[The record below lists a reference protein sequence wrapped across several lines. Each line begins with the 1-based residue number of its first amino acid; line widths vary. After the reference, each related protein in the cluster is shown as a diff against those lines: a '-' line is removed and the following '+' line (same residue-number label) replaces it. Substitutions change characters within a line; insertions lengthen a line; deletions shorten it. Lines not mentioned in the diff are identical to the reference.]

1 MSNKKEEISLD
12 INTELSDDEYEDF
25 DETLSDNDNIEDV
38 EGDVDEEEENEL
50 GDDEENDETIQESEI
65 EDIDDSKNKSNFEES
80 NSKSEIDKDVLS
92 DVFLDDDLEDLDD
105 FEDDDINIINPD
117 DEINENLQVNDE
129 DRISRN
135 ILTKYEMVRLIGTR
149 AKQISDGSKVFV
161 KYDGVKSAI
170 ELAELELKYKMLPL
184 KIKRP
189 LPNGKYEIWKV
200 SELDIIDNI

>member
-1 MSNKKEEISLD
+1 MSNKKEEINLD
-12 INTELSDDEYEDF
+12 INTELSDDEFEDF
-25 DETLSDNDNIEDV
+25 DETLSDDDNAETMNDDNQD
-38 EGDVDEEEENEL
+38 ENE
-50 GDDEENDETIQESEI
+50 DETMQESEI
-65 EDIDDSKNKSNFEES
+65 DEVEDIDLDDSKNKSNFEDS
-80 NSKSEIDKDVLS
+80 ISKSDFDKDIS
-92 DVFLDDDLEDLDD
+92 DTFLDDDDEDLDN
-105 FEDDDINIINPD
+105 DDDINIINPD
-117 DEINENLQVNDE
+117 DEMNENLLVNDE

-170 ELAELELKYKMLPL
+170 ELAELELKYKMMPL

-200 SELDIIDNI
+200 SELDILDNF

>member
-25 DETLSDNDNIEDV
+25 DETLSDEDNIENND
-38 EGDVDEEEENEL
+38 DDDDNDN
-50 GDDEENDETIQESEI
+50 DDENNEEDVNDETMQESEMD
-65 EDIDDSKNKSNFEES
+65 EIDESKNKSNFEDS
-80 NSKSEIDKDVLS
+80 ISKSEIDKDIIS
-92 DVFLDDDLEDLDD
+92 DVFLDDDLDDIEDL
-105 FEDDDINIINPD
+105 EDEDINILNPD